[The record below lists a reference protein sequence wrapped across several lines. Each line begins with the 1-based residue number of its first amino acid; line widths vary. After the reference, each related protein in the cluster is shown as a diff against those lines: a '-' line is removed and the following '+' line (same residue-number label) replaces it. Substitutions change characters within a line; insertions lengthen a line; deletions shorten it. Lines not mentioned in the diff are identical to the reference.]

1 MKEQQEFT
9 IIINANPEKVWKVL
23 WDDKTYPQ
31 WTAIFSEG
39 SYAKTDWKEGSK
51 VLFLTTDGR
60 GMVSRIKKKITN
72 EYMLFEH
79 LGIIENNIE
88 SLESKEAKEWA
99 GATEAY
105 MLESVKNNKTQ
116 LTVKMDVVEGYK
128 DFFLNTWP
136 KAMSKIKELTEKK
149 NLE

>member
-9 IIINANPEKVWKVL
+9 IIINANPEKVWEVL
-23 WDDKTYPQ
+23 WGDKTYSQ

-51 VLFLTTDGR
+51 VLFLTPDGR
-60 GMVSRIKKKITN
+60 GMVSKIKQKIPN
-72 EYMLFEH
+72 QYILFEH
-79 LGIIENNIE
+79 LGVIENNIE
-88 SLESKEAKEWA
+88 NLESKEAKEWA

-116 LTVKMDVVEGYK
+116 LTVKMDVVEEYK

-149 NLE
+149 N